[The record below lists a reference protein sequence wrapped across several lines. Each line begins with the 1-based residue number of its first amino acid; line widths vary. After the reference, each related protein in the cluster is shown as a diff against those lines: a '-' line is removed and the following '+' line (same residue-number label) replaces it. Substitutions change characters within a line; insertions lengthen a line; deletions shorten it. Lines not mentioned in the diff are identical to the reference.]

1 MKEITRKRGERGVD
15 RKERLK
21 KMTDERKASY
31 YEKIVYY
38 RCRLC
43 NQRWNIFKHEALVLG
58 HILSEHILKL
68 DEEDKISI
76 LRKYYNRTYLTE
88 KECLEYGIDFNRF
101 KKFRR

>member
-1 MKEITRKRGERGVD
+1 MNKRRGERGLD
-15 RKERLK
+15 RKLRLR
-21 KMTDERKASY
+21 KMTDERRESY

-68 DEEDKISI
+68 DQDNKISI
-76 LRKYYNRTYLTE
+76 LRKYYNRAHLTE

-101 KKFRR
+101 KRFRR